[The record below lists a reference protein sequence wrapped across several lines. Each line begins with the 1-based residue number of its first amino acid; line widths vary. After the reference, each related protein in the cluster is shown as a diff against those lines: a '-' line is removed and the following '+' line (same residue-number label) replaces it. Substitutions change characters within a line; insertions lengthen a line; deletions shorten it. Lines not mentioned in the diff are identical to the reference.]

1 MALKEFRVIIAGS
14 RNYNDYEKL
23 KERCNTYLSNKLS
36 DPETCVIIV
45 SGAAKGADALG
56 ERYAMENNLPIAG
69 IEIDGLMTMTY
80 PEGYDIQILDGN
92 EPDKLGVQFVE
103 GPKKEYKWSA
113 LKDAKIKVKD
123 KYLRDAEKNAAEP
136 LTAWQ
141 PGDVLTLE
149 DNSDKGRAV
158 IDGIKFGTS
167 KRDEVRVG
175 FEDNLYLD
183 GKHANGVFD
192 LSLQLEQHSE
202 AMKDM
207 DSLVLGELN
216 IDIVRTIPETQ
227 LVICTR
233 EGDQLTVQE
242 VTDGKYYESRQ
253 ISIRKD
259 ENGNWTETPEYWYL
273 IITNGKKMK
282 YEFGRFK
289 CELN

>member
-1 MALKEFRVIIAGS
+1 M
-14 RNYNDYEKL
+14 
-23 KERCNTYLSNKLS
+23 
-36 DPETCVIIV
+36 
-45 SGAAKGADALG
+45 
-56 ERYAMENNLPIAG
+56 
-69 IEIDGLMTMTY
+69 
-80 PEGYDIQILDGN
+80 
-92 EPDKLGVQFVE
+92 
-103 GPKKEYKWSA
+103 
-113 LKDAKIKVKD
+113 
-123 KYLRDAEKNAAEP
+123 
-136 LTAWQ
+136 
-141 PGDVLTLE
+141 
-149 DNSDKGRAV
+149 

-242 VTDGKYYESRQ
+242 VTDGKYYESRP

-259 ENGNWTETPEYWYL
+259 EEGNWTEAPEYWYL
-273 IITNGKKMK
+273 IITKSKKMK

-289 CELN
+289 CAISAEGR